1 MSGRDDLSQLARGAA
16 AGPAAAPVSVP
27 DGPDLGL
34 TPESFR
40 ALGEQLLGAL
50 ADYKRALP
58 TRTVRTLP
66 PVELTREIFAQPLP
80 ESGAEPADLVGWMID
95 HLLPCSFGNDHPGF
109 FAWITA
115 PSAPIGALAD
125 FMAATVNTPAGGPAP
140 AAVNLEACVTR
151 WLMELAG
158 FPVDG
163 SMGILVSGGS
173 MANLTAL
180 AVARHWAAKA
190 DGWNVRTEGLQGGRA
205 RYTLYAT
212 KEAHSCVRKSVEL
225 MGLGTDN
232 LREVPTDGGRRLSV
246 EGLAEAVAAD
256 RAAGLRPFCVVASAG
271 TVNTGAVD
279 PLAEIADFC
288 ERQKLWLHVDGAYGW
303 IGGIDPAKAP
313 LYKGLERARSLALDP
328 HKWLAV
334 PIECGCTLVR
344 DRELQR
350 ETFSYLAPYLRI
362 DGKAPDDVPYWPAE
376 YGFQLTRGF
385 RALKVWATL
394 SQLGRRG
401 VRDLV
406 VRHNALARRL
416 AAAVE
421 ADPDLELM
429 APVTLSIVCFRYRP
443 ASWRGSDED
452 LDRLNQRIND
462 AVNEAGRFFFTPT
475 SLDGRF
481 SLRACIIHYA
491 TGEAE
496 VDGLL
501 AAVRAAGARAR
512 LDQGSV

>member
-1 MSGRDDLSQLARGAA
+1 MNDRDEPARRATSGLGGTPDA
-16 AGPAAAPVSVP
+16 VP
-27 DGPDLGL
+27 DGPDLDL
-34 TPESFR
+34 TPEAFH
-40 ALGEQLLGAL
+40 ALGERLLAAL
-50 ADYKRALP
+50 VDYKRALP
-58 TRTVRTLP
+58 ARRVRHLP
-66 PVELTREIFAQPLP
+66 PVALTREIFTQALP
-80 ESGAEPADLVGWMID
+80 EAGQDPEDLVAWMVE

-140 AAVNLEACVTR
+140 AAVNLEGCVTR

-158 FPVDG
+158 FPVEG

-190 DGWNVRTEGLQGGRA
+190 DGWNLRTEGLQGGRA
-205 RYTLYAT
+205 RLCLYAT
-212 KEAHSCVRKSVEL
+212 REAHSCVRKSVEVL
-225 MGLGTDN
+225 GLGTDS
-232 LREVPTDGGRRLSV
+232 LREVPTDADRRLSV
-246 EGLAEAVAAD
+246 AGLADVVAAD

-279 PLAEIADFC
+279 PLDEIADYC
-288 ERQKLWLHVDGAYGW
+288 EAEDLWLHVDGAYGW

-313 LYKGLERARSLALDP
+313 LYRGLARARSLALDP

-344 DRELQR
+344 ERELQR
-350 ETFSYLAPYLRI
+350 ETFSYIAPYLRI

-376 YGFQLTRGF
+376 YGIQLTRGF
-385 RALKVWATL
+385 RALKVWATV
-394 SQLGRRG
+394 SQLGRDG

-443 ASWRGSDED
+443 AGWQGGEEA
-452 LDRLNQRIND
+452 LDALNQRITD
-462 AVNEAGRFFFTPT
+462 AVNDAGRFFFTPT
-475 SLDGRF
+475 LLDGRF
-481 SLRACIIHYA
+481 SLRASIIHYA

-496 VDGLL
+496 LDGLV
-501 AAVRAAGARAR
+501 AAVREAGARLSAK
-512 LDQGSV
+512 LGAG

>member
-1 MSGRDDLSQLARGAA
+1 MNERDDLSRGSSGAA
-16 AGPAAAPVSVP
+16 GGQAAASVAVPESVP
-27 DGPDLGL
+27 GGPQLDLS
-34 TPESFR
+34 PEAFR
-40 ALGEQLLGAL
+40 ALGERLVAAL
-50 ADYKRALP
+50 ADYKRTLP
-58 TRTVRTLP
+58 GRRVRPLP
-66 PVELTREIFAQPLP
+66 PVELTREIFAQVLP
-80 ESGAEPADLVGWMID
+80 ETGADPGDLVAWMID

-158 FPVDG
+158 FPVEG
-163 SMGILVSGGS
+163 SLGILVSGGS

-190 DGWNVRTEGLQGGRA
+190 DGWNIRTEGLQGGRA

-212 KEAHSCVRKSVEL
+212 KEAHSCVRKGVEL

-232 LREVPTDGGRRLSV
+232 LREVPVDPDRRLSV
-246 EGLAEAVAAD
+246 DGLARAVAAD
-256 RAAGLRPFCVVASAG
+256 RSAGLRPFCVVASAG

-279 PLAEIADFC
+279 PLDEIAEFC
-288 ERQKLWLHVDGAYGW
+288 ERESLWLHVDGAYGW
-303 IGGIDPAKAP
+303 IGGIDPAKEP
-313 LYKGLERARSLALDP
+313 LYRGLKRARSLALDP

-350 ETFSYLAPYLRI
+350 ETFSYIAPYLRI

-376 YGFQLTRGF
+376 YGVQLTRGF

-401 VRDLV
+401 VHDLI

-443 ASWRGSDED
+443 AGWRGSEEA
-452 LDRLNQRIND
+452 LDDLNQRIND
-462 AVNEAGRFFFTPT
+462 AVNDAGRYFFTPT

-496 VDGLL
+496 VDGLV
-501 AAVRAAGARAR
+501 AAVRAAGARLA
-512 LDQGSV
+512 V

>member
-1 MSGRDDLSQLARGAA
+1 MNERREPSRTETQAPGASSA
-16 AGPAAAPVSVP
+16 SRAMPAA
-27 DGPDLGL
+27 PDLGL
-34 TPESFR
+34 TPEAFR
-40 ALGEQLLGAL
+40 SLGERLLASL

-58 TRTVRTLP
+58 GRAVRALP
-66 PVELTREIFAQPLP
+66 PVALTREIFAQALP
-80 ESGAEPADLVGWMID
+80 ETGREAEDLVAWMTD
-95 HLLPCSFGNDHPGF
+95 HLLPTSFGNDHPGF

-115 PSAPIGALAD
+115 PSAPIGALAE

-158 FPVDG
+158 FPVEG

-205 RYTLYAT
+205 RYTLYAS

-225 MGLGTDN
+225 LGLGTDS
-232 LREVPTDGGRRLSV
+232 LREVPIDAERRLSAA
-246 EGLAEAVAAD
+246 GLAEAVAAD
-256 RAAGLRPFCVVASAG
+256 RAAGRRPFCVVASAG

-279 PLAEIADFC
+279 PLGEIAEVC
-288 ERQKLWLHVDGAYGW
+288 EREKLWLHVDGAYGW

-313 LYKGLERARSLALDP
+313 LYAGLSRAQSLALDP

-350 ETFSYLAPYLRI
+350 ETFSYIAPYLRI

-376 YGFQLTRGF
+376 YGVQLTRGF

-394 SQLGRRG
+394 SQLGRDG

-416 AAAVE
+416 ADAVAA
-421 ADPDLELM
+421 APDLELT

-443 ASWRGSDED
+443 VGWQGDEAA
-452 LDRLNQRIND
+452 LDALNQKIND
-462 AVNEAGRFFFTPT
+462 AVNDEGRYFFTPT

-491 TGEAE
+491 TGESE
-496 VDGLL
+496 VDGLV
-501 AAVRAAGARAR
+501 AAVREAGAR
-512 LDQGSV
+512 LSP

>member
-1 MSGRDDLSQLARGAA
+1 MNERVDLAQAGRDDRDGTADEPAVSCSVPE
-16 AGPAAAPVSVP
+16 GPALGLSPE
-27 DGPDLGL
+27 DFQDLG
-34 TPESFR
+34 ER
-40 ALGEQLLGAL
+40 LLAAL
-50 ADYKRALP
+50 AGYKRDLP
-58 TRTVRTLP
+58 ARQVRPQP
-66 PVELTREIFAQPLP
+66 PVELTRKIFAQPLP
-80 ESGAEPADLVGWMID
+80 EAGAQPGALVDWMVD
-95 HLLPCSFGNDHPGF
+95 NLLPSSFGNDHPGF

-115 PSAPIGALAD
+115 PSAPIGALAEL
-125 FMAATVNTPAGGPAP
+125 MAATVNTPAGGPAP

-151 WLMELAG
+151 WLMELCG
-158 FPVDG
+158 FPVEG
-163 SMGILVSGGS
+163 SLGILVSGGS

-212 KEAHSCVRKSVEL
+212 REAHSCVKKSVEV

-232 LREVPTDGGRRLSV
+232 LREVPTDQDRRLSPQ
-246 EGLAEAVAAD
+246 GLAEMLAAD

-279 PLAEIADFC
+279 PLTEIADVC
-288 ERQKLWLHVDGAYGW
+288 EAEELWLHVDGAYGW

-313 LYKGLERARSLALDP
+313 LYEGLARARSLALDP

-376 YGFQLTRGF
+376 YGIQLTRGF
-385 RALKVWATL
+385 RALKVWATV

-416 AAAVE
+416 AEAVE
-421 ADPDLELM
+421 AAPDLELT

-443 ASWRGSDED
+443 SGWQGSDRD
-452 LDRLNQRIND
+452 LDALNQRIND
-462 AVNEAGRFFFTPT
+462 AVNDEGRFYFTPT

-481 SLRACIIHYA
+481 SLRACIIHYD
-491 TGEAE
+491 TGPNE
-496 VDGLL
+496 VDGLV
-501 AAVRAAGARAR
+501 AAVREAGARL
-512 LDQGSV
+512 LD